1 MIRHRLFSHR
11 SAERQVARIDVT
23 NLIDIIMIL
32 LIFSIISASFVK
44 ESGVTVDRPESGQ
57 ATAVTGAFVPLALL
71 KSGAIVLG
79 GRTLPLAAVPGE
91 VQRALREAGATRVVV
106 QADREAPVGLLLN
119 VMDASRRGG
128 ARQVDVAAQR
138 ATSP

>member
-1 MIRHRLFSHR
+1 MIHHRLFSHR

-71 KSGAIVLG
+71 KSGGIVLG
-79 GRTLPLAAVPGE
+79 GRTMPLAAVPGE

-128 ARQVDVAAQR
+128 AKQVDVAAQR
-138 ATSP
+138 AANR